1 MIEIS
6 VENLDLVRI
15 YLALEHFMDS
25 GSHGLYL
32 ELLESEAEK
41 QTLPSTWMQLHQ
53 PKRIFSFKLPEL
65 GYILFELPGD
75 FFELVWVTLIN
86 LLTEIVSSLAFPV

>member
-1 MIEIS
+1 
-6 VENLDLVRI
+6 
-15 YLALEHFMDS
+15 
-25 GSHGLYL
+25 
-32 ELLESEAEK
+32 
-41 QTLPSTWMQLHQ
+41 MQLHQ